1 MNRSDKSLVPRR
13 VSRGVVAVG
22 IGGTVLLA
30 LAAFS
35 LSFTAL
41 MHLADRSGVNPVQA
55 WEWPLIVDGVIVV
68 ATVSVVALSGR
79 KGTGYAW
86 LLLVCAAL
94 VSVGGNVAQAAR
106 LSTEEPTWIAASVA
120 TIPPLVL
127 LAATHMTVILTRP
140 DDNPPLATANQPV
153 EMHGMVAV
161 PVGSEMTVTPAMD
174 GLGLSDDVKISVDR
188 APDRLDQGVDAVI
201 PIASSSPQPVLPEAD
216 DQFGDELRTLKV
228 GKAVSMRAAGWSTKD
243 IATEL
248 GVTPGSVR
256 RYLKPALSDDQQIG
270 DMS

>member
-1 MNRSDKSLVPRR
+1 M
-13 VSRGVVAVG
+13 SRGVVAVG

-94 VSVGGNVAQAAR
+94 VSVGGNVAQAVR

-140 DDNPPLATANQPV
+140 GANQPPAGAMAAQLVTPSLGVNLV
-153 EMHGMVAV
+153 EPMPAAV
-161 PVGSEMTVTPAMD
+161 PPAQTPQ
-174 GLGLSDDVKISVDR
+174 GDDVVSSAKDLVR
-188 APDRLDQGVDAVI
+188 GVDAAPV
-201 PIASSSPQPVLPEAD
+201 SDQPVLPD
-216 DQFGDELRTLKV
+216 DEFGDEPSTLRAE
-228 GKAVSMRAAGWSTKD
+228 KAQMLREAGLSTTE
-243 IATEL
+243 IALAL
-248 GVTPGSVR
+248 GVSTGSVR
-256 RYLKPALSDDQQIG
+256 RYLKPAPTGDQQIG
-270 DMS
+270 ELP